1 MSDEFTHHVLRMV
14 VARICQPL
22 GVHGM
27 QNSVCD
33 ALADILKNYLLTL
46 GKTTA
51 AYSWH
56 GEMRVVTALYLLHTY
71 ICIGC
76 VCV

>member
-1 MSDEFTHHVLRMV
+1 MSDEFNHHLLRMI

-27 QNSVCD
+27 HMSVCD
-33 ALADILKNYLLTL
+33 ALADVLKNYLLTL

-56 GEMRVVTALYLLHTY
+56 GELGQCTCTLL
-71 ICIGC
+71 CSSQ
-76 VCV
+76 V